1 MNMLMTYGWRNI
13 RRKMKT
19 ITEIKKNFSNE
30 EIKLLVEIV
39 KGKQEFEVM
48 GEQIKDFYSDEYNES
63 DLADKDDDF
72 DWLRNDLLEKL
83 EFDLEVGGVI

>member
-1 MNMLMTYGWRNI
+1 
-13 RRKMKT
+13 MKT

-39 KGKQEFEVM
+39 KGKQEFDVM

-63 DLADKDDDF
+63 DLADKDDDYE
-72 DWLRNDLLEKL
+72 WLREDLLEKL

>member
-1 MNMLMTYGWRNI
+1 
-13 RRKMKT
+13 MKT
-19 ITEIKKNFSNE
+19 ITEIKKNFGNE
-30 EIKLLVEIV
+30 EIKLLVELV
-39 KGKQEFEVM
+39 KGKQEFDVM

>member
-1 MNMLMTYGWRNI
+1 
-13 RRKMKT
+13 MKT

-39 KGKQEFEVM
+39 KGKQEFAVI
-48 GEQIKDFYSDEYNES
+48 GEQIKDFYSDEYSEEELEDINN
-63 DLADKDDDF
+63 DF
-72 DWLRNDLLEKL
+72 DWLKEDLLEKL

>member
-1 MNMLMTYGWRNI
+1 
-13 RRKMKT
+13 MKT

-39 KGKQEFEVM
+39 KGTQEFDVM

-63 DLADKDDDF
+63 DLADKDDDY
-72 DWLRNDLLEKL
+72 DWLREDLLEKL
-83 EFDLEVGGVI
+83 EFDLEIGGVI

>member
-1 MNMLMTYGWRNI
+1 
-13 RRKMKT
+13 MKT

-39 KGKQEFEVM
+39 KGKQDFNVM
-48 GEQIKDFYSDEYNES
+48 GEQIKDFYSDEYSEEELEDINN
-63 DLADKDDDF
+63 DF
-72 DWLRNDLLEKL
+72 DWLKEDLLEKL

>member
-1 MNMLMTYGWRNI
+1 
-13 RRKMKT
+13 MKT

-39 KGKQEFEVM
+39 KGKQEFDVM
-48 GEQIKDFYSDEYNES
+48 GEQIKDFYSDEYSES
-63 DLADKDDDF
+63 DLADKDDDY
-72 DWLRNDLLEKL
+72 DWLREDLLEKL

>member
-1 MNMLMTYGWRNI
+1 
-13 RRKMKT
+13 MKT

-39 KGKQEFEVM
+39 NGKQDFEVM
-48 GEQIKDFYSDEYNES
+48 AEQIKDFYSDEYNES

>member
-1 MNMLMTYGWRNI
+1 
-13 RRKMKT
+13 MKT

-39 KGKQEFEVM
+39 KGKQEFDVM
-48 GEQIKDFYSDEYNES
+48 GEQIKDFYSDEYNEE
-63 DLADKDDDF
+63 DLVGKDDEL

-83 EFDLEVGGVI
+83 EFDLEMWGLI

>member
-1 MNMLMTYGWRNI
+1 
-13 RRKMKT
+13 MKT

-48 GEQIKDFYSDEYNES
+48 GEQIKDFDSDEYNES
-63 DLADKDDDF
+63 DLADKDDDY
-72 DWLRNDLLEKL
+72 DWLREDLLEKL
-83 EFDLEVGGVI
+83 ECDLEVGGVI

>member
-1 MNMLMTYGWRNI
+1 
-13 RRKMKT
+13 MKT

-39 KGKQEFEVM
+39 KGKQEFAVM
-48 GEQIKDFYSDEYNES
+48 GEQIKDFYSDEYNPNEIS
-63 DLADKDDDF
+63 DDYDKEY
-72 DWLRNDLLEKL
+72 LLEKL

>member
-1 MNMLMTYGWRNI
+1 
-13 RRKMKT
+13 MKT

-39 KGKQEFEVM
+39 KGKQEFDVM
-48 GEQIKDFYSDEYNES
+48 GEQIKDFYSDEYHEN
-63 DLADKDDDF
+63 DLLDKDDDF